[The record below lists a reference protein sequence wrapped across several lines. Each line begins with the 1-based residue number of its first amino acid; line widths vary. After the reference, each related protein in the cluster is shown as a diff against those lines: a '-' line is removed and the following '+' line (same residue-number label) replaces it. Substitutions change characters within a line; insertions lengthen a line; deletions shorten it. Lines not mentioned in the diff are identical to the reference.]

1 MESRIGFS
9 IILAARIIYHSI
21 EADLTSA
28 QVDLLGSQHCMVSS
42 NGEWTTIQKVMK
54 VCHRV
59 YNHQK
64 LAS

>member
-1 MESRIGFS
+1 MEPRIWFP

-21 EADLTSA
+21 QAALTSG

-59 YNHQK
+59 YNNQK